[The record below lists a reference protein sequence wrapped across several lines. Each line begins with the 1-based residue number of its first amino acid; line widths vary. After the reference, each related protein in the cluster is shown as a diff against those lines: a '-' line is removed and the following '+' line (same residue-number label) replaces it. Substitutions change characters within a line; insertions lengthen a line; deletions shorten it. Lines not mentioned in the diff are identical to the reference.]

1 MSQIVQVMPSRTR
14 GRMFVPY
21 TRRTLIVGA
30 MLLGLGGAYVLAPEP
45 QITHEQARQEV
56 FDAYQG
62 YPPID
67 EARQVRVVGRDC
79 GPGGKELLIRESAQY
94 DVQWILDNCQGVDVE
109 AVG

>member
-1 MSQIVQVMPSRTR
+1 MDV
-14 GRMFVPY
+14 
-21 TRRTLIVGA
+21 
-30 MLLGLGGAYVLAPEP
+30 VLPGP
-45 QITHEQARQEV
+45 LTHEQARQEV

-67 EARQVRVVGRDC
+67 EAQRVRVVGRDC
-79 GPGGKELLIRESAQY
+79 GPGGEELLIRESERH